1 MNPAEIVLNGSLLA
15 AMPLALLA
23 GLVSFL
29 SPCVLPL
36 VPGYLGY
43 VSGMAGRS
51 GGAARATNSGA
62 PAAAAPTSTTPT
74 RSRIVL
80 GSTLFVLGFAVVFV
94 TLGAGAGSLGSLFT
108 GTAKTVIQVV
118 LGVLVF
124 VMGLVMVGEI
134 GWLQRT
140 VKLSFKPRY
149 GLLGAPLLGL
159 VFGLGW
165 TPCIGPTLSAVLTL
179 AAQQQSS
186 AQGALLAACYAI
198 GLGLPFVAIA
208 AGLSFA
214 TTSVAFVRRNIRL
227 FNLAGGALLM
237 VLGLLL
243 ATGVW
248 NVLVAQLQE
257 VLSGFI
263 PAV

>member
-1 MNPAEIVLNGSLLA
+1 MNPAEVVLNGSLLA

-51 GGAARATNSGA
+51 DGSGA
-62 PAAAAPTSTTPT
+62 SQAPA
-74 RSRIVL
+74 RSRVVL
-80 GSTLFVLGFAVVFV
+80 GSALFVLGFTVVFV
-94 TLGAGAGSLGSLFT
+94 TLGAGAGSLGLLFT
-108 GTAKTVIQVV
+108 GTAKTVTQIV
-118 LGVLVF
+118 LGVFVF

-149 GLLGAPLLGL
+149 GLWGAPLLGL

-165 TPCIGPTLSAVLTL
+165 TPCIGPTLSTVLTL

-186 AQGALLAACYAI
+186 ARGALLAVCYAV
-198 GLGLPFVAIA
+198 GLGLPFIAIA
-208 AGLSFA
+208 AGFSFA
-214 TTSVAFVRRNIRL
+214 TRSVAFVKRNLRA
-227 FNLAGGALLM
+227 FNLGGGVLLM

-243 ATGVW
+243 ATGIW
-248 NVLVAQLQE
+248 NLVVAQLQE

>member
-1 MNPAEIVLNGSLLA
+1 MNPAEVVLNGSLLA
-15 AMPLALLA
+15 AMPLAALA

-43 VSGMAGRS
+43 VSGMAGRPTGS
-51 GGAARATNSGA
+51 AVVAADQ
-62 PAAAAPTSTTPT
+62 TS
-74 RSRIVL
+74 RSRMVL
-80 GSTLFVLGFAVVFV
+80 GSALFVFGFTVVFV
-94 TLGAGAGSLGSLFT
+94 TLGAGAGSLGILFT
-108 GTAKTVIQVV
+108 GATKQVIQVV
-118 LGVLVF
+118 LGILVF
-124 VMGLVMVGEI
+124 AMGLVMVGEI
-134 GWLQRT
+134 SWLQRNF
-140 VKLSFKPRY
+140 KLSFRPRY

-165 TPCIGPTLSAVLTL
+165 TPCIGPTLSTVLTL
-179 AAQQQSS
+179 AAEQQSS
-186 AQGALLAACYAI
+186 SRGALLAVCYAV
-198 GLGLPFVAIA
+198 GLGLPFIAIA
-208 AGLSFA
+208 AGFSVA
-214 TTSVAFVRRNIRL
+214 TRSVAFVKRNLRA

-248 NVLVAQLQE
+248 NLLVAQLQE

>member
-1 MNPAEIVLNGSLLA
+1 MNPAEVVLNGSLLA

-51 GGAARATNSGA
+51 TLADGGAA
-62 PAAAAPTSTTPT
+62 PT

-80 GSTLFVLGFAVVFV
+80 GSALFVLGFTVVFV
-94 TLGAGAGSLGSLFT
+94 TLGAGAGGLGVFFT
-108 GTAKTVIQVV
+108 GPAKNLIQIV
-118 LGVLVF
+118 LGVFVF

-134 GWLQRT
+134 SWLQRT
-140 VKLSFKPRY
+140 VKMSFKPRY
-149 GLLGAPLLGL
+149 GLWGAPLLGL

-165 TPCIGPTLSAVLTL
+165 TPCIGPTLSTVLTL

-186 AQGALLAACYAI
+186 ARGALLAVFYAV
-198 GLGLPFVAIA
+198 GLGLPFIAIA
-208 AGLSFA
+208 AGFSFA
-214 TTSVAFVRRNIRL
+214 TRSVAFVKRNIRL

-237 VLGLLL
+237 VLGVWL

>member
-1 MNPAEIVLNGSLLA
+1 MNPAEVVLNGSLLA
-15 AMPLALLA
+15 AMPLAALA

-51 GGAARATNSGA
+51 GHSATAS
-62 PAAAAPTSTTPT
+62 
-74 RSRIVL
+74 RSRMVL
-80 GSTLFVLGFAVVFV
+80 GSALFVLGFTIVFV
-94 TLGAGAGSLGSLFT
+94 TLGAGAGSLGGLFT
-108 GTAKTVIQVV
+108 GTAKQVIQVV
-118 LGVLVF
+118 LGILVF
-124 VMGLVMVGEI
+124 GMGLVMVGEV
-134 GWLQRT
+134 GWLQRNF
-140 VKLSFKPRY
+140 KLSFRPRY
-149 GLLGAPLLGL
+149 GLWGAPALGL

-165 TPCIGPTLSAVLTL
+165 TPCIGPTLSTVLTL
-179 AAQQQSS
+179 AAEQQSS
-186 AQGALLAACYAI
+186 ARGALLAVCYAV
-198 GLGLPFVAIA
+198 GLGLPFIAIA
-208 AGLSFA
+208 AGFSLA
-214 TTSVAFVRRNIRL
+214 TRSVAFVKRNLRA

-248 NVLVAQLQE
+248 NLLVAQLQE

>member
-1 MNPAEIVLNGSLLA
+1 MNPAEVVLNGSLLA

-43 VSGMAGRS
+43 VSGMAGRPAVANAVRS
-51 GGAARATNSGA
+51 SEFA
-62 PAAAAPTSTTPT
+62 PS

-80 GSTLFVLGFAVVFV
+80 GSVLFVAGFSLVFV
-94 TLGAGAGSLGSLFT
+94 SLGAFAGSLGLLFT
-108 GTAKTVIQVV
+108 GAAKTVIQVV
-118 LGVLVF
+118 LGILVF
-124 VMGLVMVGEI
+124 AMGLVMVGEI

-140 VKLSFKPRY
+140 AKLNFKPRY
-149 GLLGAPLLGL
+149 GLWGAPLLGV

-165 TPCIGPTLSAVLTL
+165 TPCIGPTLSTVLTL
-179 AAQQQSS
+179 AAESQSS
-186 AQGALLAACYAI
+186 SRGALLAVCYAV
-198 GLGLPFVAIA
+198 GLGLPFIAIA
-208 AGLSFA
+208 AGFSVA
-214 TTSVAFVRRNIRL
+214 TRSVAFVKRNLRA

-237 VLGLLL
+237 VLGVLL
-243 ATGVW
+243 ATGLW
-248 NVLVAQLQE
+248 NVLTSWLQE
-257 VLSGFI
+257 VLYGFI

>member
-1 MNPAEIVLNGSLLA
+1 MNPAEVVLNGSLLA

-43 VSGMAGRS
+43 VSGMAGR
-51 GGAARATNSGA
+51 GGNRASVVSS
-62 PAAAAPTSTTPT
+62 PDQTPS

-80 GSTLFVLGFAVVFV
+80 GSVLFVAGFSLVFV
-94 TLGAGAGSLGSLFT
+94 SLGAFAGSLGLLFT
-108 GTAKTVIQVV
+108 GAAKTVIQVI
-118 LGVLVF
+118 LGILVF

-140 VKLSFKPRY
+140 AKLSFKPRY
-149 GLLGAPLLGL
+149 GLWGAPLLGV

-165 TPCIGPTLSAVLTL
+165 TPCIGPTLSTVLTL
-179 AAQQQSS
+179 AAESQSS
-186 AQGALLAACYAI
+186 SRGALLAVCYAV
-198 GLGLPFVAIA
+198 GLGLPFIAIA
-208 AGLSFA
+208 AGFSVA
-214 TTSVAFVRRNIRL
+214 TRSVAFVKRNLRA

-237 VLGLLL
+237 VLGVLL
-243 ATGVW
+243 ATGLW
-248 NVLVAQLQE
+248 NVFTSWLQE
-257 VLSGFI
+257 VLYGFI

>member
-1 MNPAEIVLNGSLLA
+1 
-15 AMPLALLA
+15 MPLAALA

-51 GGAARATNSGA
+51 GANLPTN
-62 PAAAAPTSTTPT
+62 
-74 RSRIVL
+74 RSRMVL
-80 GSTLFVLGFAVVFV
+80 GSALFVLGFTIVFV
-94 TLGAGAGSLGSLFT
+94 TLGAGAGSLGGLFT
-108 GTAKTVIQVV
+108 GAAKQVIQVV
-118 LGVLVF
+118 LGILVF
-124 VMGLVMVGEI
+124 AMGLVMVGEI
-134 GWLQRT
+134 GWLQRNF
-140 VKLSFKPRY
+140 KLSFRPRY
-149 GLLGAPLLGL
+149 GLWGAPLLGL

-165 TPCIGPTLSAVLTL
+165 TPCIGPTLSTVLTL
-179 AAQQQSS
+179 AAQQQSAS
-186 AQGALLAACYAI
+186 RGALLAVCYAV
-198 GLGLPFVAIA
+198 GLGLPFIAIA
-208 AGLSFA
+208 AGFSFA
-214 TTSVAFVRRNIRL
+214 SRSVAFVKRNLRA
-227 FNLAGGALLM
+227 FNLGGGALLM

-248 NVLVAQLQE
+248 NLLVAQLQE

>member
-1 MNPAEIVLNGSLLA
+1 MNPAEVVLNGSLLA

-51 GGAARATNSGA
+51 PSADGGAA
-62 PAAAAPTSTTPT
+62 PT

-80 GSTLFVLGFAVVFV
+80 GSALFVLGFTVVFV
-94 TLGAGAGSLGSLFT
+94 TLGAGAGGLGVFFT
-108 GTAKTVIQVV
+108 GPAKNLIQIV
-118 LGVLVF
+118 LGAFVF

-134 GWLQRT
+134 SWLQRT
-140 VKLSFKPRY
+140 VKMSFKPRY
-149 GLLGAPLLGL
+149 GLWGAPLLGL

-165 TPCIGPTLSAVLTL
+165 TPCVGPTLSTVLTL

-186 AQGALLAACYAI
+186 ARGALLAVFYAV
-198 GLGLPFVAIA
+198 GLGLPFIAIA
-208 AGLSFA
+208 AGFSFA
-214 TTSVAFVRRNIRL
+214 TRSVAFVKRNIRL

-237 VLGLLL
+237 VLGVLL

>member
-1 MNPAEIVLNGSLLA
+1 MNPAQVVLNGSLIA
-15 AMPLALLA
+15 AMPLAALA

-51 GGAARATNSGA
+51 GANLQTN
-62 PAAAAPTSTTPT
+62 
-74 RSRIVL
+74 RSRMVL
-80 GSTLFVLGFAVVFV
+80 GSALFVLGFTIVFV
-94 TLGAGAGSLGSLFT
+94 TLGAGAGSLGVLFT
-108 GTAKTVIQVV
+108 GPAKQVIQVV
-118 LGVLVF
+118 LGILVF
-124 VMGLVMVGEI
+124 AMGLVMVGEI
-134 GWLQRT
+134 SWLQRNL
-140 VKLSFKPRY
+140 KLSFRPRY
-149 GLLGAPLLGL
+149 GLWGAPLLGL

-165 TPCIGPTLSAVLTL
+165 TPCIGPTLSTVLTL
-179 AAQQQSS
+179 AAQQQSAS
-186 AQGALLAACYAI
+186 RGALLAVCYAI
-198 GLGLPFVAIA
+198 GLGLPFIAIA
-208 AGLSFA
+208 AGFSFA
-214 TTSVAFVRRNIRL
+214 TRSVAFVKRNLRA
-227 FNLAGGALLM
+227 FNLGGGALLM

-248 NVLVAQLQE
+248 NLLVAQLQE